1 MSALSCSKKKK
12 RNEHCETRDERW
24 EDKTIDRDRKRS
36 QLGARQRAR
45 GAEWDKAKMKGNAR
59 YNN

>member
-1 MSALSCSKKKK
+1 MSALSYSKKKK
-12 RNEHCETRDERW
+12 KWTRETRDERW

-36 QLGARQRAR
+36 QLGARQRTR
-45 GAEWDKAKMKGNAR
+45 GAEWDKEKMKGNAR